1 MIMKKQIISII
12 SLLLISTEVIAQYCK
27 INDIIYGLDSSNN
40 TAFVTYDRA
49 FNYYYSGDVNIP
61 SEIEYQGIKYSVISI
76 GRSAFEQCHEVK
88 SVTIPN
94 SVTNIEEK
102 AFWGCI

>member
-1 MIMKKQIISII
+1 MKKQIISII

-61 SEIEYQGIKYSVISI
+61 SDDSGEGNGSDAAVKVNNYSLWDD
-76 GRSAFEQCHEVK
+76 A
-88 SVTIPN
+88 
-94 SVTNIEEK
+94 
-102 AFWGCI
+102 W